1 MRALQ
6 ERLDSSTRSH
16 SKPVE
21 CTRLNLVP
29 RSSFGPSNRVLRP
42 SHSRPSSTAI
52 GIHTLFAIG
61 LLHFA
66 FRDWYLKL
74 LGGSRK
80 ICVEVV
86 SGAVSAAVSAS
97 DRHRVCGAIPP
108 IIREYR
114 LDLVNDRVARGDIV
128 SVKDVVDLQILV
140 PPTGVTD
147 HADDWVQRVHG
158 REEA

>member
-16 SKPVE
+16 SRPVE
-21 CTRLNLVP
+21 CTKLNLVP
-29 RSSFGPSNRVLRP
+29 RSSFGPSNRVPRA

-52 GIHTLFAIG
+52 GSHHLFAIG
-61 LLHFA
+61 LAHFA

-80 ICVEVV
+80 ICAEAV

-97 DRHRVCGAIPP
+97 GRHMIYGAIPP
-108 IIREYR
+108 IIREHR
-114 LDLVNDRVARGDIV
+114 FDVVNDRVARGAIV
-128 SVKDVVDLQILV
+128 SVKDVVDLQIVV
-140 PPTGVTD
+140 PRTAVTD
-147 HADDWVQRVHG
+147 YADDWVQRVHG
-158 REEA
+158 